1 MYAQENYEDALTI
14 LDKYSS
20 SNAVIHELIG
30 DILQK
35 QNKLELARE
44 QYNLAKEK
52 YTDDTSISII
62 SMKISNLTI

>member
-1 MYAQENYEDALTI
+1 MQNLMSG
-14 LDKYSS
+14 LK
-20 SNAVIHELIG
+20 
-30 DILQK
+30 K